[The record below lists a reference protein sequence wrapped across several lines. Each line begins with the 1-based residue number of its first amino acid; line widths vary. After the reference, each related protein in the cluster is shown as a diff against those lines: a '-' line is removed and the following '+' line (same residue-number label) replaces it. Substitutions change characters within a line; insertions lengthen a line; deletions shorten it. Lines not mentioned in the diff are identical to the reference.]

1 MNVYTIFRLHMH
13 GNHLLIDFTYKYG
26 YERIKAGTSM
36 YRSPYTNDSWGIIMF
51 RLKNIIIVVIRYLI
65 LAFWSFYEFVT
76 LNNYLSALVY
86 EEVFPNGYTESE
98 KLRVDTISNVINKLY
113 YVILILVIAYLLILI
128 INYWKDKDLK
138 YSLIN
143 IGLLALIFAVV
154 VFAKYFVCHC
164 YMLDEL
170 LHLRLYGGC
179 AAIAVIILLGSKF
192 VKSKRIK

>member
-1 MNVYTIFRLHMH
+1 
-13 GNHLLIDFTYKYG
+13 
-26 YERIKAGTSM
+26 
-36 YRSPYTNDSWGIIMF
+36 MF

-143 IGLLALIFAVV
+143 THFTNKCTIH
-154 VFAKYFVCHC
+154 KP
-164 YMLDEL
+164 
-170 LHLRLYGGC
+170 
-179 AAIAVIILLGSKF
+179 
-192 VKSKRIK
+192 

>member
-1 MNVYTIFRLHMH
+1 
-13 GNHLLIDFTYKYG
+13 
-26 YERIKAGTSM
+26 
-36 YRSPYTNDSWGIIMF
+36 MF
-51 RLKNIIIVVIRYLI
+51 RLKNIIIVIIRYLI

-98 KLRVDTISNVINKLY
+98 KLRVDSIFNVINKLY

-128 INYWKDKDLK
+128 INYWKDNDLK
-138 YSLIN
+138 YSLVN
-143 IGLLALIFAVV
+143 IGLLVLVFTVIIFG
-154 VFAKYFVCHC
+154 KYFVCHC

-179 AAIAVIILLGSKF
+179 IGIAVIVLLGLKF

>member
-1 MNVYTIFRLHMH
+1 
-13 GNHLLIDFTYKYG
+13 
-26 YERIKAGTSM
+26 
-36 YRSPYTNDSWGIIMF
+36 MF

-98 KLRVDTISNVINKLY
+98 KLRVDSISNVINKLY

-143 IGLLALIFAVV
+143 IGLLALIFAVI

>member
-1 MNVYTIFRLHMH
+1 M
-13 GNHLLIDFTYKYG
+13 
-26 YERIKAGTSM
+26 
-36 YRSPYTNDSWGIIMF
+36 
-51 RLKNIIIVVIRYLI
+51 
-65 LAFWSFYEFVT
+65 
-76 LNNYLSALVY
+76 
-86 EEVFPNGYTESE
+86 
-98 KLRVDTISNVINKLY
+98 INKLY